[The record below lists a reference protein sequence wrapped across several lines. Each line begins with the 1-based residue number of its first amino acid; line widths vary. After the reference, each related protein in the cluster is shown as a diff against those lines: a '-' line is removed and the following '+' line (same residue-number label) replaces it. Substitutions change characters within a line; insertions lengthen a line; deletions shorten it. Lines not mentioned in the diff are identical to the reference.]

1 MNDFLKYGYMNRTQ
15 STQIDLVLAEME
27 EMKLTERD
35 IIYNYDTLY
44 STPWAPHVNYEDRHR
59 VITEV
64 LWTYFR
70 GYTITLLLVPF
81 VNFEILHA
89 KFIM

>member
-64 LWTYFR
+64 L
-70 GYTITLLLVPF
+70 
-81 VNFEILHA
+81 
-89 KFIM
+89 